1 MSSHDA
7 VPGSVPHSA
16 PKSARPGERRRYAPR
31 ARQALALG
39 SLAATATLAGCGE
52 PAPENRLF
60 TSVDNCISA
69 GFSQA
74 VCEGEYQTALQ
85 RHVAEAPRFDGQ
97 AVCEAEFGEGRCTE
111 VAPGTPAAAGA
122 SQSFFVPFL
131 TGYLV
136 SSALS
141 RIGSYAAYNTFLRSN
156 PTYRPDPIYRSR
168 SGVPVTVGR
177 DAVTN
182 RPTVRPVNQNTRTV
196 ARRGFGGRGFGR
208 GFGG

>member
-1 MSSHDA
+1 MSATMS
-7 VPGSVPHSA
+7 PGTSPSMSRS
-16 PKSARPGERRRYAPR
+16 PETGTPRRRYAPR

-69 GFSQA
+69 GFSEA

-85 RHVAEAPRFDGQ
+85 RHAAEAPRFDDQ
-97 AVCEAEFGEGRCTE
+97 AVCEAEFGEDRCTE
-111 VAPGTPAAAGA
+111 VAPGTPAAGGA
-122 SQSFFVPFL
+122 SQSFFMPFL

-141 RIGSYAAYNTFLRSN
+141 RVGSYAAYNTFLRSN
-156 PTYRPDPIYRSR
+156 PSYRPDPIYRSR
-168 SGVPVTVGR
+168 AGVPVTVGR